1 MHLPQVLP
9 CLALLSLSQAAET
22 IVGVYIFS
30 RHGDRTPKSTPP
42 VNLTNLGYREIF
54 DSGTYYRDRYVS
66 SFASNKIAG
75 LNTDT
80 VKLSQISVSAPLDN
94 VLMSSAQGFL
104 QGLYPPVGSA
114 LAQETLRNN
123 TVIEAPLNGYQLI
136 PIQTVTSGTGSE
148 DSAWLQGAGDC
159 AKALV
164 SSSSY
169 YTSLDYMKML
179 DSTQD
184 LYNSLTPAINATFSP
199 EEISFKNAFTIYDLL
214 NVAEIHNATIPSS
227 ILTNTTLSQLRTLAD
242 TLEHNLAYN
251 NTEPIR
257 AIAGSMLAS
266 EVVKALNTTITSA
279 GKTAKITIQ
288 FGAYASFLSFFGLT
302 NLTIAD
308 PDFFGIP
315 DYASSMA
322 FELFTTSNTTPSQFP
337 STEDLQVR
345 FLFHNGTT
353 SNISTPIAYPL
364 FGQQKTVLSW
374 NEFSMGMNQ
383 FAIGSQEEWCSAC
396 GNTTGVCA
404 GSIGAADNL
413 NSAGGGTEGVSK
425 AVAGVIGAMVTL
437 AVVLGLEAAFMLIGG
452 WRLVGR
458 RKLRESKEGGS
469 PGLKA

>member
-9 CLALLSLSQAAET
+9 FLALLSLSRAAET

-104 QGLYPPVGSA
+104 QGLYPPVGST

-136 PIQTVTSGTGSE
+136 PIQTATSGTGSE

-169 YTSLDYMKML
+169 YSSLDYMKML

-199 EEISFKNAFTIYDLL
+199 EEISFKNAFTSP
-214 NVAEIHNATIPSS
+214 T
-227 ILTNTTLSQLRTLAD
+227 ILTNASLRD
-242 TLEHNLAYN
+242 
-251 NTEPIR
+251 P
-257 AIAGSMLAS
+257 
-266 EVVKALNTTITSA
+266 
-279 GKTAKITIQ
+279 
-288 FGAYASFLSFFGLT
+288 LT
-302 NLTIAD
+302 
-308 PDFFGIP
+308 
-315 DYASSMA
+315 
-322 FELFTTSNTTPSQFP
+322 
-337 STEDLQVR
+337 
-345 FLFHNGTT
+345 
-353 SNISTPIAYPL
+353 
-364 FGQQKTVLSW
+364 
-374 NEFSMGMNQ
+374 
-383 FAIGSQEEWCSAC
+383 QE
-396 GNTTGVCA
+396 
-404 GSIGAADNL
+404 
-413 NSAGGGTEGVSK
+413 
-425 AVAGVIGAMVTL
+425 
-437 AVVLGLEAAFMLIGG
+437 
-452 WRLVGR
+452 
-458 RKLRESKEGGS
+458 
-469 PGLKA
+469 